1 MSRAARSLAAV
12 TCAVAVAAVVAAA
25 TARAQERPVFPAAA
39 QRVTIDWELVTI
51 DWGSDLES

>member
-39 QRVTIDWELVTI
+39 QLVTI